1 MKKVKSSMENL
12 VATIFCFLMN
22 LIPGK
27 KFWTALNVFLE
38 NTVSII
44 CKNHKTVGQVKQINA
59 ARTNIK
65 GNSGAMCLNVG
76 RNYKNDYIKY
86 LYESLSYLNINKI
99 SIKNRNQIMSMMN
112 YEDTG

>member
-1 MKKVKSSMENL
+1 MKRVKSSMENL
-12 VATIFCFLMN
+12 WATIFCFLMN

-44 CKNHKTVGQVKQINA
+44 YKKHKTVGQVKQSNA
-59 ARTNIK
+59 TWMNIK
-65 GNSGAMCLNVG
+65 GNSGGMCLDVR

-86 LYESLSYLNINKI
+86 LYESLSYLDINRI

>member
-1 MKKVKSSMENL
+1 MKRVKSSMENL
-12 VATIFCFLMN
+12 WATIFCFLMN

-44 CKNHKTVGQVKQINA
+44 YKKHKTVGQVKQSNA
-59 ARTNIK
+59 TWMNIK
-65 GNSGAMCLNVG
+65 GNSGAMCLDVR

-86 LYESLSYLNINKI
+86 LYESIKYLKLSRKSIENEKQVI
-99 SIKNRNQIMSMMN
+99 SGGI
-112 YEDTG
+112 YADTG

>member
-44 CKNHKTVGQVKQINA
+44 YKKHKTVGQVKQSNA
-59 ARTNIK
+59 TWINIK
-65 GNSGAMCLNVG
+65 GNSGAMCLDVR

-86 LYESLSYLNINKI
+86 LYESLSYLDINRI